1 MKPKYWNKG
10 KIYLSNKDKVL
21 KKLIQTYRNEYLN
34 LNSNYFHSLINS
46 IIGQQISVSAAD
58 SMKTKFFKLKRSITP
73 QTVSKLSTT
82 DLRKCGLSR
91 QKILYIRNISKFFLQ
106 NFIVAD
112 NSNENIEKNI
122 PEKGPLNFIVG
133 SLTSFLLFIFFYFLS
148 NKIAIYF
155 SVHKP
160 SNSSEIVQNISSSI
174 NTLIIGLS
182 FLLTFSFA
190 FIGIGLFIVFIR
202 SFFLKKN

>member
-1 MKPKYWNKG
+1 MGLHFPWKG
-10 KIYLSNKDKVL
+10 NNIYLNFFIQKFILADKSN
-21 KKLIQTYRNEYLN
+21 Q
-34 LNSNYFHSLINS
+34 
-46 IIGQQISVSAAD
+46 
-58 SMKTKFFKLKRSITP
+58 
-73 QTVSKLSTT
+73 
-82 DLRKCGLSR
+82 
-91 QKILYIRNISKFFLQ
+91 
-106 NFIVAD
+106 
-112 NSNENIEKNI
+112 NIEKNI

-155 SVHKP
+155 SIHKP

-202 SFFLKKN
+202 SFFLKKSWIVNIIKKTIYLNVFTWPRTFNTFAFTRNDFVNITTYNLCWGRLN

>member
-1 MKPKYWNKG
+1 MGLHFPRKGNNIHLKIWN
-10 KIYLSNKDKVL
+10 
-21 KKLIQTYRNEYLN
+21 E
-34 LNSNYFHSLINS
+34 
-46 IIGQQISVSAAD
+46 
-58 SMKTKFFKLKRSITP
+58 
-73 QTVSKLSTT
+73 
-82 DLRKCGLSR
+82 
-91 QKILYIRNISKFFLQ
+91 
-106 NFIVAD
+106 FIVGN
-112 NSNENIEKNI
+112 NSNENIDKTI
-122 PEKGPLNFIVG
+122 PEKGPLNFIIG

-155 SVHKP
+155 SIHKP

-202 SFFLKKN
+202 SFFLKKSWFTNIIIKILFLNDFTWSRRIDSFTPTRNDFVNITTYNLCWRRLT

>member
-1 MKPKYWNKG
+1 M
-10 KIYLSNKDKVL
+10 
-21 KKLIQTYRNEYLN
+21 
-34 LNSNYFHSLINS
+34 
-46 IIGQQISVSAAD
+46 
-58 SMKTKFFKLKRSITP
+58 
-73 QTVSKLSTT
+73 
-82 DLRKCGLSR
+82 
-91 QKILYIRNISKFFLQ
+91 
-106 NFIVAD
+106 D
-112 NSNENIEKNI
+112 NNTNQNIEKNNS
-122 PEKGPLNFIVG
+122 EKGPLNFFVG
-133 SLTSFLLFIFFYFLS
+133 SLTSFLLFIFFYLLS

-155 SVHKP
+155 SIHKP

>member
-1 MKPKYWNKG
+1 MN
-10 KIYLSNKDKVL
+10 DK
-21 KKLIQTYRNEYLN
+21 N
-34 LNSNYFHSLINS
+34 
-46 IIGQQISVSAAD
+46 
-58 SMKTKFFKLKRSITP
+58 
-73 QTVSKLSTT
+73 
-82 DLRKCGLSR
+82 
-91 QKILYIRNISKFFLQ
+91 
-106 NFIVAD
+106 IVAE
-112 NSNENIEKNI
+112 NSKNINKNNENIEKKNI

-133 SLTSFLLFIFFYFLS
+133 SLTSFLLFIFFYLLS

-155 SVHKP
+155 SIHKP

-202 SFFLKKN
+202 SFFLKKS